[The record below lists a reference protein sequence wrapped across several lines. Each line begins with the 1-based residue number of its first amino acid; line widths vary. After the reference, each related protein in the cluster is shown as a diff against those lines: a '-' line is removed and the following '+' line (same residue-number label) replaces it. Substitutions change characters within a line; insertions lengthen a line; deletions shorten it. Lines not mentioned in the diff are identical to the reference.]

1 MSNRHSERPVLARAI
16 RLLSVPIIVFWL
28 ALAAVT
34 NTVVPQL
41 EIVGRHHSVS
51 LTPHDAPSSIA
62 MKRMGAVFGEYD
74 SDSAAMIVL
83 EGDAPM
89 GGAAHD
95 YYDGLVRQ
103 LEQDTKH
110 VQHVQNYWGDLITAA
125 GSQSADGKSAYVQ
138 LNLAGDVGQP
148 LGNESVEAV
157 RDIVARS
164 HPPAG
169 VRAYVTGQ
177 APLTT
182 DLTDAGEKSMV
193 KITVITLVVITV
205 MLLIVY
211 RSVGNLLPVLLVV
224 VIEMCAAR
232 GVVAVIGN
240 AGMLGLS
247 TFATSLLTSLA
258 IAAGTDYAI
267 FLVGRYHEARQAG
280 EDRETAYYTA
290 YRGIAH
296 VILGSGLTVAG
307 AMLCLHFT
315 RLNYFSSM
323 GIPSAIGLAVVI
335 AASLTLGPAVLTA
348 GSRLG
353 LLDPKRTINTRG
365 WRRVGTAV
373 VRWPVPIL
381 AGAIAVALVGLL
393 ALPGYR
399 TNYND
404 RRYIPASLPTNIGYA
419 AAERHFTAARMNPDM
434 LLVETDHDLRNP
446 SDMLVLDRI
455 AKNIFRV
462 PGIARVQSITRPLG
476 TPIEHSSIPFQISMQ
491 SVSTTENLQF
501 LKDRMA
507 DMKKMSDDFGVMV
520 AAVERMMDLMR
531 QLSDTTHHMVAD
543 TEEMKATT
551 DEMRDHL
558 ADFDDFFRPLRSYFY
573 WEQHC
578 FNIPICWAMR
588 SVFDGLDGVDKLTD
602 NLDLLLDDLKNMDAV
617 LPQLLDQLPPMIVVS
632 KSMQTT
638 LLTMYSSFD
647 GMITQIERMTNTA
660 TAMGQAFDAAKNDD
674 FFYLPPE
681 AFQNPDFQRGLKLMV
696 SPDNKSARI
705 IITHDTDPA
714 TPEGISHV
722 DAELQAAHEAV
733 KGTPLAGAKFYL
745 GGTAATYKDIQT
757 GAKWDLMIAATAAI
771 TLIFIVM
778 LVITRALF
786 ASFVIIGTVV
796 LSLGAS
802 FGLSV
807 LLWQYILGIELH
819 WMTMAFSVIVLLAV
833 GSDYNLLVVSR
844 FKEEIT
850 AGLKTGI
857 VRSMGATGGVVTAA
871 GLVFAVT
878 MAAMATSELR
888 AIGQGGTTIGLGLL
902 FDTLVVRS
910 LMTPSIA
917 AVLGRWF
924 WWPLQVRSR
933 PGHVAPLPA
942 PARPNPVALQPVP
955 AE

>member
-476 TPIEHSSIPFQISMQ
+476 TPSNTARS
-491 SVSTTENLQF
+491 
-501 LKDRMA
+501 
-507 DMKKMSDDFGVMV
+507 
-520 AAVERMMDLMR
+520 
-531 QLSDTTHHMVAD
+531 LS
-543 TEEMKATT
+543 
-551 DEMRDHL
+551 
-558 ADFDDFFRPLRSYFY
+558 
-573 WEQHC
+573 
-578 FNIPICWAMR
+578 R
-588 SVFDGLDGVDKLTD
+588 SVCSRY
-602 NLDLLLDDLKNMDAV
+602 
-617 LPQLLDQLPPMIVVS
+617 PP
-632 KSMQTT
+632 
-638 LLTMYSSFD
+638 
-647 GMITQIERMTNTA
+647 
-660 TAMGQAFDAAKNDD
+660 
-674 FFYLPPE
+674 P
-681 AFQNPDFQRGLKLMV
+681 
-696 SPDNKSARI
+696 
-705 IITHDTDPA
+705 
-714 TPEGISHV
+714 
-722 DAELQAAHEAV
+722 
-733 KGTPLAGAKFYL
+733 
-745 GGTAATYKDIQT
+745 
-757 GAKWDLMIAATAAI
+757 
-771 TLIFIVM
+771 
-778 LVITRALF
+778 
-786 ASFVIIGTVV
+786 
-796 LSLGAS
+796 
-802 FGLSV
+802 
-807 LLWQYILGIELH
+807 
-819 WMTMAFSVIVLLAV
+819 
-833 GSDYNLLVVSR
+833 
-844 FKEEIT
+844 
-850 AGLKTGI
+850 KTCN
-857 VRSMGATGGVVTAA
+857 S
-871 GLVFAVT
+871 
-878 MAAMATSELR
+878 
-888 AIGQGGTTIGLGLL
+888 
-902 FDTLVVRS
+902 
-910 LMTPSIA
+910 
-917 AVLGRWF
+917 
-924 WWPLQVRSR
+924 
-933 PGHVAPLPA
+933 
-942 PARPNPVALQPVP
+942 
-955 AE
+955 